1 MKQDG
6 KEFSPINEG
15 NPESLLQQ
23 AADGELVLFA
33 AARRHTAQ
41 LHAFPWVVTPRQSNR
56 SRAAGLV
63 PIVPELANDLLCF
76 PDSQL
81 KMYLATDPTDCPD
94 AHPWKDHYWVLDE
107 PQPITREQLYSQAA
121 PAVENEDVGNVK
133 AMQAL
138 YGATE
143 YTGDRPWLKHDSW
156 DAELACKLIVFN
168 YPVDMIGRGWDA
180 VVNWPTD
187 KWGRKSS
194 IALRGYFDRA
204 LSIAKSSV
212 NAGKIKEHDT
222 PTNWIRWAE
231 GKGYSV
237 VHLIPA
243 DAPAAKVEARTA
255 RIPPG
260 KMPKVASRKM
270 AIKAAWQ
277 IELQNK
283 RAASA
288 KEVMSLLQSWADE
301 GTEPDVLIN
310 SDRGKKGVLWRT
322 AKGKENIFD
331 IDACEKALKTWKES
345 CQ

>member
-6 KEFSPINEG
+6 KEFSPISEG

-94 AHPWKDHYWVLDE
+94 AHPWEDHYWVLDQ
-107 PQPITREQLYSQAA
+107 PQTMTREQIYSQAA
-121 PAVENEDVGNVK
+121 PTVENEDGGDVK
-133 AMQAL
+133 AVQLL
-138 YGATE
+138 YGATK
-143 YTGDRPWLKHDSW
+143 YTGDRLWLKHDSW
-156 DAELACKLIVFN
+156 DAELACKLIAFN
-168 YPVDMIGRGWDA
+168 YPVDMNGKGWDA
-180 VVNWPTD
+180 VVNWPID
-187 KWGRKSS
+187 KWGTKSS
-194 IALRGYFDRA
+194 VALRNYFDCT
-204 LSIAKSSV
+204 LSLAKSSV

-243 DAPAAKVEARTA
+243 DAPAAKVEVVPSTNPSSDDDTQVDTTNLAYWRAILYSNIKKIDEHKKASARGIIKYLRGLKDN
-255 RIPPG
+255 RIPNKG
-260 KMPKVASRKM
+260 GHDELFWIDDNDSEQCVAKKTIS
-270 AIKAAWQ
+270 
-277 IELQNK
+277 N
-283 RAASA
+283 AAS
-288 KEVMSLLQSWADE
+288 
-301 GTEPDVLIN
+301 
-310 SDRGKKGVLWRT
+310 
-322 AKGKENIFD
+322 
-331 IDACEKALKTWKES
+331 KARNLP
-345 CQ
+345 